1 MIALEAKN
9 LTKQYGQLLA
19 VNHLSFQLREGEI
32 LSFLGVNGAGKTTTL
47 RMLAGILRPS
57 SGIITVCGHDIN
69 TDSRLAKSKT
79 GFIPDMPHVYPRLT
93 GREYLEFV
101 AELYGVPKA
110 EVPARIA
117 ELLEHYRL
125 TPWANELTGSYS
137 HGMRQRLSTCAA
149 LIFKP
154 HVLILDEPMVG
165 LDPHGAKLL
174 KDSLREYANNGLAV
188 LLSTHSL
195 NVAEEIADRIAIIHA
210 GTVLATGTLAELKSL
225 VPEAK
230 SLEDIFL
237 TLTTKAAKQSL
248 EEDGESVDYLPP

>member
-1 MIALEAKN
+1 MTIALESIE
-9 LTKQYGQLLA
+9 LTKRYGKLLA
-19 VNHLSFQLREGEI
+19 VDHLSFTLHEGEI

-47 RMLAGILRPS
+47 RMLAGILSPT
-57 SGIITVCGHDIN
+57 SGRVSVCGYDLQQHA
-69 TDSRLAKSKT
+69 REAKAVT

-101 AELYGVPKA
+101 AELYDVPKA
-110 EVPARIA
+110 EVQERIT

-125 TPWANELTGSYS
+125 IPWQNELTGSYS
-137 HGMRQRLSTCAA
+137 HGMRQRLSTCAS

-154 HVLILDEPMVG
+154 RVLILDEPMVG
-165 LDPHGAKLL
+165 LDPHGARLL
-174 KDSLREYANNGLAV
+174 KDSLRAYADSGVAV

-210 GTVLATGTLAELKSL
+210 GRVLATGTLETLRTQ
-225 VPEAK
+225 VPSAR

-237 TLTTKAAKQSL
+237 TLTTKASKSL
-248 EEDGESVDYLPP
+248 LEVPDTF